1 MWYMKAVQHSSNE
14 EQRCD
19 SIAPALQGGG
29 ENCTVALS
37 LILMSYLMSEDI

>member
-14 EQRCD
+14 EQGCN

-37 LILMSYLMSEDI
+37 LILMSHLMSEDI